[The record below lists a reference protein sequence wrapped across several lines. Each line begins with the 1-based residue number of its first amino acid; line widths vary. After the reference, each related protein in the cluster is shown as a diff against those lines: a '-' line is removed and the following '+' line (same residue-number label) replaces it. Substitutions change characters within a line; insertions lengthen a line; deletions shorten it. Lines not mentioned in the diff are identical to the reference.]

1 MDVVI
6 DKSYLQGA
14 SGDAVRR
21 LCDEHTVLFTETL
34 LYELL
39 TAPEQEERNECFAK
53 LPARDNPVA
62 LIPRTGPLFR
72 YEMEH
77 LRAASPVVNHRIDV
91 TFRFNPKLTSRS
103 FHHSADEQ
111 TALAEW
117 RLDVE
122 REVAT
127 FNKVATGV
135 SAWCPSLE
143 TVSRER
149 LRSACQDLKR
159 QACADT
165 QVVRTVYRSLGLEG
179 FPAAS
184 FLEPAWALFRWV
196 QAHLLCSLDY
206 IARYGF
212 ADLSNIPKR
221 VEHDIHDIQYLLFG
235 ALCGALAT
243 RDAEIA
249 ANFSLA
255 CPKGTLIT

>member
-1 MDVVI
+1 MDIVI

-14 SGDAVRR
+14 PGDTVRR
-21 LCDEHTVLFTETL
+21 LCDEHTVLFIETL
-34 LYELL
+34 FYELL
-39 TAPEQEERNECFAK
+39 TAPEPERDACFAK
-53 LPARDNPVA
+53 LPARENPVA

-72 YEMEH
+72 HEMEH
-77 LRAASPVVNHRIDV
+77 LRAASPLVNHQIAV
-91 TFRFNPKLTSRS
+91 VFQFTPKLTSRS
-103 FHHSADEQ
+103 FRLADDQEA
-111 TALAEW
+111 ALAEW
-117 RLDVE
+117 RLEVE
-122 REVAT
+122 REVTT
-127 FNKVATGV
+127 FHKVATGV

-143 TVSRER
+143 TVSGER
-149 LRSACQDLKR
+149 LRSACGDLKR

-165 QVVRTVYRSLGLEG
+165 QVVRTVYRTLGLDG

-184 FLEPAWALFRWV
+184 FLGPGWALFRWV

-206 IARYGF
+206 VARYGF
-212 ADLSNIPKR
+212 ADLPNIPKR

-235 ALCGALAT
+235 TLCGALAT